1 MGGVL
6 RSRPPRFWNAW
17 LLMIVVVRL
26 VEVIHTNCMSVV
38 SLWVVSFVVRK
49 WSRWPIFC
57 GNIALR
63 NASNLY
69 LFICL
74 FEFLNW

>member
-1 MGGVL
+1 M
-6 RSRPPRFWNAW
+6 
-17 LLMIVVVRL
+17 LMIVVVRL

-38 SLWVVSFVVRK
+38 SLWVVSFVVKK
-49 WSRWPIFC
+49 WSRWPTFG

-63 NASNLY
+63 NARNLY

-74 FEFLNW
+74 FEFLNWYLELF